1 MDQVMQVV
9 KGVGEVGIDTEA
21 SPGTGR
27 WYVKHYASG
36 YDVCGFDSQQE
47 AIDELMEVGF
57 AHSELDP
64 A

>member
-1 MDQVMQVV
+1 MDQAIEVI

-21 SPGTGR
+21 SPGNGR
-27 WYVKHYASG
+27 WYVKHYSSG
-36 YDVCGFDSQQE
+36 YDVAGFDCKQD
-47 AIDELMEVGF
+47 AIDELMEVSF